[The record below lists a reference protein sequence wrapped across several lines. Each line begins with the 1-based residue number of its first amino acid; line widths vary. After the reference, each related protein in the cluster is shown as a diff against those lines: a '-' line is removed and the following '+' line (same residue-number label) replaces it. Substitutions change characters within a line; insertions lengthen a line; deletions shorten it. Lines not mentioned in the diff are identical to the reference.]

1 MLTMPAARNL
11 VIVESGAKAK
21 TIEKYLENA
30 QELKHLGRFQVVASM
45 GHLVDLPPKDIGI
58 DMEKWKMDYAPIP
71 GKGDTI
77 KRIKALI
84 KEHDTIYLAAD
95 PDREGEAI
103 AKNIYDLFRLKKE
116 NTKRITFHEIT
127 KQAIVQAILNP
138 RSIDRDL
145 VDAQEAR
152 RMLDRIVGYRLSP
165 LLWGRFTSPGLSA
178 GRVQSV
184 ALRLVVH
191 RHKEALSFQPESIW
205 KVHGTFNMDENGSTT
220 TIETQLE
227 DPITDKKD
235 TETLMKELA
244 RKAASVAWDASFAV
258 KETRKSPSAPFITST
273 LQQEAYERH
282 RMTAK
287 RTMQLAQGLYEAGHI
302 TYMRTDSTAISEDA
316 RMAIHSYIATT
327 YGTGAV
333 FNRVFKNRVANAQEA
348 HECIRPT
355 RVEILADGIGASD
368 KITADHRRVYDL
380 IWRRAVASQ
389 MQQAVYLDLKT
400 SITSDKDMMPVLNGR
415 PFTGTTSVLV
425 EKGYLRVWQ
434 PSAETDPGL
443 ADRMRKR
450 ANRMSAYPISFGAHG
465 DLTRPPP
472 LYNEPVLVKALEKH
486 GIGRPSTYATI
497 IEKLFSKGYASL
509 GPNPQA
515 TKQVSSY
522 RADIDTK
529 RVSIEEATISI
540 GGNDTNRIVPTTR
553 GTHVIEYLEEAAPDM
568 VDVGFTAGMEEN
580 LDRISNRQLDKDKM
594 MEEFYKGFNGLVER
608 AKQEQ
613 KEARAKKGNSNNDK
627 DKDTRPKNVIRSITD
642 DVDIVQTRYGPA
654 LFIASEKRF
663 VSISSFM
670 KWRGKNIE
678 QLDGTD
684 VLFLARLPISISDD
698 TGAKTYEIA
707 IGMYGLY
714 ARSDGKNHRIS
725 PHIWGMAYDG
735 TLHYD
740 ELDEDIR
747 KNQEEQKKAFARTNG
762 KKRPPRQGAAT

>member
-1 MLTMPAARNL
+1 MLDRYVHTMPGRNL

-21 TIEKYLENA
+21 TIERYLENA
-30 QELKHLGRFQVVASM
+30 QELRHLGRFQVVASM
-45 GHLVDLPPKDIGI
+45 GHLVDLPAKDIGI
-58 DMEKWKMDYAPIP
+58 DMEKWRMDYAPIP

-116 NTKRITFHEIT
+116 STRRITFHEIT

-165 LLWGRFTSPGLSA
+165 LLWTRFTSTGLSA

-191 RHKEALSFQPESIW
+191 RHKEALSFQPDSIW
-205 KVHGTFNMDENGSTT
+205 RVRGTFRMEEHGSTT
-220 TIETQLE
+220 GIEAQLE
-227 DPITDKKD
+227 DPITEKRE
-235 TETLMKELA
+235 TEALMKELA
-244 RKAASVAWDASFAV
+244 RRAASAVWEASFSV

-316 RMAIHSYIATT
+316 KAAIHSYIAAT

-333 FNRVFKNRVANAQEA
+333 SNRVFKNRVANAQEA

-355 RVEILADGIGASD
+355 RVEVPADGIGASD

-400 SITSDKDMMPVLNGR
+400 SITSRDAMPVLNGR
-415 PFTGTTSVLV
+415 PFVGTASVLV
-425 EKGYLRVWQ
+425 EKGYLLVWQ
-434 PSAETDPGL
+434 PGAETDQGL

-450 ANRMSAYPISFGAHG
+450 ANRITVSPASFGADG

-509 GPNPQA
+509 GTNPQS
-515 TKQVSSY
+515 TKQVASY
-522 RADIDTK
+522 RADIETK
-529 RVSIEEATISI
+529 RVSIEENTISI
-540 GGNDTNRIVPTTR
+540 GGNDTSRIVPTTR
-553 GTHVIEYLEEAAPDM
+553 GADVVGYLEEAAPDM
-568 VDVGFTAGMEEN
+568 VDVGFTAGMEKD
-580 LDRISNRQLDKDKM
+580 LDRISNRELNKDEM
-594 MEEFYKGFNGLVER
+594 MKEFYKGFNGLVER

-613 KEARAKKGNSNNDK
+613 KEARTKKGGTNNDN
-627 DKDTRPKNVIRSITD
+627 DKGTRPKNVIRSITD
-642 DVDIVQTRYGPA
+642 DADIVQTRYGPA

-670 KWRGKNIE
+670 KWREKNIG

-684 VLFLARLPISISDD
+684 VLFLTGLPMPISDRG
-698 TGAKTYEIA
+698 TNTYEIA

-714 ARSDGKNHRIS
+714 ARRDGKNHRIS
-725 PHIWGMAYDG
+725 PHIWNMAYDG

-740 ELDEDIR
+740 ELEEDIR
-747 KNQEEQKKAFARTNG
+747 KNQEEARRAFVKG